1 MRGDLEQSSPGVL
14 CLDVGFT
21 RVLLA
26 VRGEQATGTRVDTPR
41 PVRRGSG
48 PGWEQ
53 QKGEK

>member
-14 CLDVGFT
+14 HLDVGFT

-26 VRGEQATGTRVDTPR
+26 VRGEQATGTRVDTLR
-41 PVRRGSG
+41 SVRRGSG